1 MRFDGTLSDR
11 QEAIM
16 RVIRSWIVEHG
27 QAPTIRQIGERV
39 GLSSTSSVAY
49 QLGRLEGWVALF
61 TRLSSGS
68 GCVIG
73 DAG

>member
-1 MRFDGTLSDR
+1 MRFDGALSER

-39 GLSSTSSVAY
+39 GLSSTSSVA
-49 QLGRLEGWVALF
+49 
-61 TRLSSGS
+61 
-68 GCVIG
+68 
-73 DAG
+73 